1 MLLNSSNLYFYVCTR
16 IPWIPCRST
25 HDDRTQRENEHNLVP
40 VDNGLSDPSSLDIGS
55 NRHELLVLGVVMF
68 ESFSL
73 VLLASEWKG
82 EFSATTKS
90 SNKRSAAQ
98 ETNKLIIVGPVHQ
111 KSLALQS
118 YNVKEGRL
126 TSPKTTIYI
135 NTRTNWWRGMPT
147 PTHELQRR
155 IFSLLVATVW
165 RSHQTMSI

>member
-1 MLLNSSNLYFYVCTR
+1 M
-16 IPWIPCRST
+16 
-25 HDDRTQRENEHNLVP
+25 P

-55 NRHELLVLGVVMF
+55 NRHKLCVLEVVMF
-68 ESFSL
+68 EPFSL
-73 VLLASEWKG
+73 VLLASELKG

-126 TSPKTTIYI
+126 ASPKTTIYI
-135 NTRTNWWRGMPT
+135 NTRTN
-147 PTHELQRR
+147 
-155 IFSLLVATVW
+155 
-165 RSHQTMSI
+165 